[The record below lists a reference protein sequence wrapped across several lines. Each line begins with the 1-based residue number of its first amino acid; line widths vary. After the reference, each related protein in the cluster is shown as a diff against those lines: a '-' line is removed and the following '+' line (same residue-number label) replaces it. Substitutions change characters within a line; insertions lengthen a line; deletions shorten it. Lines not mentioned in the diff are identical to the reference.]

1 MTDGGATVKLIA
13 VLGAFV
19 VAGLS
24 ATAGAAT
31 PAADVMVPVHTFID
45 SFNKGDTKTAAAQI
59 SPDGMLVVDEIA
71 PFSWSG
77 TKAFETWGQALEEA
91 DKAAGNTDAR
101 VTDAK
106 PVRVEVS
113 TDHAYVVV
121 PAVYTF
127 KQKGVAM
134 KETARM
140 AITLQ
145 KGKTGWLIT
154 GLAWAGTRPQPVSDN
169 TVK

>member
-1 MTDGGATVKLIA
+1 MRLIA
-13 VLGAFV
+13 LLGAFI
-19 VAGLS
+19 VAGLC
-24 ATAGAAT
+24 AAAGAAT
-31 PAADVMVPVHTFID
+31 PAAQVMVPVRTFID
-45 SFNKGDTKTAAAQI
+45 SFNKVDTKTAAAQT
-59 SPDGMLVVDEIA
+59 SPDGMSIVDEIA

-77 TKAFETWGQALEEA
+77 TKAFDTWGQALEEA

-127 KQKGVAM
+127 KQKGVSM

-154 GLAWAGTRPQPVSDN
+154 GFAWAGTKPQPVSDN
-169 TVK
+169 TAK

>member
-1 MTDGGATVKLIA
+1 MRLIA
-13 VLGAFV
+13 VLGAFI
-19 VAGLS
+19 VASLS

-31 PAADVMVPVHTFID
+31 PAAEVLVPVRTFID
-45 SFNKGDTKTAAAQI
+45 SFNKGDTKTATAQT
-59 SPDGMLVVDEIA
+59 SPEGMSIVDEIA

-77 TKAFETWGQALEEA
+77 PKALETWAKALEET

-154 GLAWAGTRPQPVSDN
+154 GFAWAGSKPQPVS
-169 TVK
+169 TSAAK